1 MKKTLVAAAIAA
13 ACQPVTTLAADDLEQ
28 MVVTGHR
35 VEIPKAQSGVSVSVL
50 TDADIERLG
59 YASLLDVIR
68 TLPGVSVSNNGGA
81 GKVSA
86 VYLRGESSYRTLVLL
101 DGVNISDPTNTQV
114 AAQFQHL
121 LASDIERIEV
131 LRGPQGMMYGAG
143 AGGVINIISKKTSEP
158 LQAQL
163 GVETGRYGAQQVRAD
178 LGGQTER
185 WNYRINL
192 ADFQNDGFN
201 SRVSDT
207 TGERDGYENFTGT
220 ARLGYRFSD
229 ALGMEGQVRRT
240 DTESEFDGCYA
251 GFVTSEQCLD
261 KFDQTSY
268 RLSANYQPG
277 KTGHRVS
284 IARQEISRDSL
295 SLGESSYAVDG
306 AIAEVNYVGNS
317 ALAGG
322 KLVWGGEL
330 EQQDYDA
337 AAGKQDLDSL
347 GLFAEWNGNL
357 ADRVYYTFGYRRD
370 RLESEDHNS
379 WRASVAYPV
388 LLGEEQQLKYRASY
402 GTGYRA
408 PSPYEVA
415 YNAAEDVAAVGPE
428 TSRGY
433 ELGLE
438 YQLAELLRLEVTY
451 FDQQVTDAIV
461 YDYSLGTWGAY
472 AQDDGTSASK
482 GVELSLAGDFKPE
495 LSWYLNGTWLDAVD
509 TEDRQRLQ
517 IPQQVANLG
526 LSYRL
531 LGDRLILSG
540 NWQRVA
546 DRLSPNPSWG
556 GPDLALEDYDKLD
569 INAAYRLSDSVRFT
583 LRGENVLDEDYREV
597 AGYYTAG
604 AAVYA
609 GVQLTL

>member
-1 MKKTLVAAAIAA
+1 MKRTLVAAAIAA

-28 MVVTGHR
+28 MVVTGNR

-50 TDADIERLG
+50 TDVDIERLG
-59 YASLLDVIR
+59 YTSLLDVIR
-68 TLPGVSVSNNGGA
+68 TLPGVSISNNGGA

-114 AAQFQHL
+114 ATQFQHL
-121 LASDIERIEV
+121 LASDVERIEV

-143 AGGVINIISKKTSEP
+143 AGGVINIISKESSEP
-158 LQAQL
+158 LQARL
-163 GVETGRYGAQQVRAD
+163 GVEAGRYGAQQVNAD
-178 LGGQTER
+178 LGGKRER
-185 WNYRINL
+185 WNYRVNVSR
-192 ADFQNDGFN
+192 FENDGFN

-207 TGERDGYENFTGT
+207 TGERDGYENFTGS
-220 ARLGYRFSD
+220 ARLGYRFTD
-229 ALGMEGQVRRT
+229 ALSVEGQVRRT

-251 GFVTSEQCLD
+251 GFVTTEECLD
-261 KFDQTSY
+261 KFKQTSY
-268 RLSANYQPG
+268 RLAGNYQQD
-277 KTGHRVS
+277 KTAHRVS
-284 IARQEISRDSL
+284 LARQEISRDSL

-306 AIAEVNYVGNS
+306 VIAEANYVGNS
-317 ALAGG
+317 AIAGG
-322 KLVWGGEL
+322 ELVWGAEL
-330 EQQDYDA
+330 EQQNYDSA
-337 AAGKQDLDSL
+337 TSEQDLDSL
-347 GLFAEWNGNL
+347 GLFTEWNGNL
-357 ADRVYYTFGYRRD
+357 ADRVYYTLGYRRD

-379 WRASVAYPV
+379 WRVSVAYPV
-388 LLGEEQQLKYRASY
+388 LLGEQQQLKYRASY

-415 YNAAEDVAAVGPE
+415 YNTAEDVAAVGPE

-433 ELGLE
+433 ELGLD
-438 YQLAELLRLEVTY
+438 YQLAELLRLEITY

-472 AQDDGTSASK
+472 AQDDGTSESE
-482 GVELSLAGDFKPE
+482 GVELSLAGDFNPE
-495 LSWYLNGTWLDAVD
+495 LSWYLNSTWLDAVD
-509 TEDRQRLQ
+509 TEGDQRLQ
-517 IPQQVANLG
+517 VPQQVANLG
-526 LSYRL
+526 LTYRL
-531 LGDRLILSG
+531 LGDRLSISG

-546 DRLSPNPSWG
+546 DRMSPNPSWG
-556 GPDLALEDYDKLD
+556 GPALALEDYDKLD
-569 INAAYRLSDSVRFT
+569 INAAYRLSDSVRLS

-604 AAVYA
+604 ATVYA